1 MILVLYL
8 LLKDNYNEIVA
19 NILSA
24 NKIYLIISVILVFIY
39 YLLKTLGIYLITKE
53 YKKDFKF
60 KEMFKEVLITQFF
73 NGITPF
79 STGGQPYQIYMLRK
93 NGIKI
98 SNASAITIQDFIMYQ
113 LALII
118 IGFLAILTNVIFN
131 LIEMNKAI
139 YFLIILGF
147 TINILVGLILL
158 FISFSKKFNDWAGK
172 LIIKLLSKTK
182 LIKNKQEVMNKWEVK
197 LEEFNNSSLLFK
209 ENKMLLFKCFFA
221 NFLALL
227 IFYLIPYVIFMSQ
240 DSSLDLNIVSSI
252 LASASILLI
261 GNFVPIP
268 GASGG
273 IEYSFMIIF
282 GKLVEGSIINSTLIV
297 WRSVTYYLGIIV
309 GGILLGFSKGENKK
323 WE

>member
-209 ENKMLLFKCFFA
+209 ENKILLFKCFFV
-221 NFLALL
+221 NFLALF

-323 WE
+323 